1 MDVRVG
7 SRWKSAVCSA
17 EIIIV
22 RAPREPVS
30 LACGGHEVVT
40 MAAERSAGATPCAGQ
55 TGGTQLGKRYTD
67 ELTGIE
73 VLCVRSGV
81 GSLTVDGRALQ
92 VKQPRLL
99 PASD

>member
-1 MDVRVG
+1 MDVKVG
-7 SRWKSAVCSA
+7 SRWKSAVCST

-22 RAPREPVS
+22 RAPVEPVS

-40 MAAERSAGATPCAGQ
+40 MTAERFAGATPDLGQ
-55 TGGTQLGKRYTD
+55 TDGTQLGKRYTD
-67 ELTGIE
+67 EATGIE
-73 VLCVRSGV
+73 VLCTRSGA

-92 VKQPRLL
+92 IKKPKLL